1 MRRHYFL
8 AVLALVAM
16 MAAAPSWNETTCDR
30 TTPVPA
36 GFADA
41 PTAAGDVPTRAGVGY
56 GTGGLP
62 GLGIIGIP

>member
-1 MRRHYFL
+1 
-8 AVLALVAM
+8 M